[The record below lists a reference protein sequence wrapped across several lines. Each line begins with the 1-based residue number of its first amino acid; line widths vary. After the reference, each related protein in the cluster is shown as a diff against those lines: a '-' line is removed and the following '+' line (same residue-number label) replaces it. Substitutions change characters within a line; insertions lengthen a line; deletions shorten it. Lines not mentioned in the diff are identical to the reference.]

1 VDRLLETL
9 RFAKATPYI
18 PRGAR
23 VLDIGTGDGA
33 FLRHLTGHIRSGVGI
48 DANLPRAAAIDTETC
63 RLVRGAFPKDL
74 KDAGPFDVITLLATV
89 EHIPMDVLPTVA
101 AACWEHLTPGGQ
113 VVITVPQPEVDGLL
127 HLLKRLRLVEGFS
140 MHEHYGFDPACLPDI
155 FNHRWQLL
163 KRDRWGLGCNN
174 LFVFGK
180 PSAATCEVSED
191 TLFYEKTK
199 EASRDGLPPTL
210 HNRRRRL

>member
-1 VDRLLETL
+1 MKGSERNDRFPRTPVDRLLETL

-63 RLVRGAFPKDL
+63 RLVRGTFPKDL

-101 AACWEHLTPGGQ
+101 SGCWEHLPPGGQ
-113 VVITVPQPEVDGLL
+113 VVITVQQPRMERFLDLL
-127 HLLKRLRLVEGFS
+127 QRLGMVEGFS
-140 MHEHYGFDPACLPDI
+140 MDQHYGFDPVCLPVI
-155 FNHRWQLL
+155 FYHSWQLL
-163 KRDRWGLGCNN
+163 K
-174 LFVFGK
+174 
-180 PSAATCEVSED
+180 
-191 TLFYEKTK
+191 K
-199 EASRDGLPPTL
+199 ER
-210 HNRRRRL
+210 